1 MTYDNDAEKVDFGY
15 FSCTETFIQTDRR
28 QSCISELLSVFY
40 KKHRAFDDF
49 SNKYFTV
56 LVSFGFKVQNC
67 RSITLCKH
75 FQYFLFGFVSF
86 IICNSVFISFC
97 FDFILDGRHFVFQF
111 CSYLLSMGMCVC
123 VFLNIFLNLLFW
135 QWFVGARHRGRDI
148 QKSLK
153 LILYFS

>member
-67 RSITLCKH
+67 RSITL
-75 FQYFLFGFVSF
+75 YV
-86 IICNSVFISFC
+86 
-97 FDFILDGRHFVFQF
+97 
-111 CSYLLSMGMCVC
+111 
-123 VFLNIFLNLLFW
+123 NIFNIFFSVLF
-135 QWFVGARHRGRDI
+135 R
-148 QKSLK
+148 
-153 LILYFS
+153 LYFSLLFAIRFSYRFVSISFWTAAILFLGFYPNFAHIF